1 MAGEIQLNGTS
12 FASESSGTITVNNGT
27 LGSGVVFPTG
37 TFLQVAQNQFNDQRA
52 ITSTSFNAF
61 GDGTPSTAVT
71 ATINNC
77 TTGNKILI
85 LLSVTFGN
93 SALEYS
99 DFRLVDTTNS
109 NATIGTE
116 GTDGLIGRLQVAS
129 TYVAYSQS
137 ISVLYTPPAFSSGSL
152 TVELYGKS
160 PSGTLYL
167 NSSSQGTSNHASSL
181 TLIEV
186 QG

>member
-1 MAGEIQLNGTS
+1 MSYIGANAQGII
-12 FASESSGTITVNNGT
+12 SSIDGGTISNATLDSTVTFPAGT
-27 LGSGVVFPTG
+27 V
-37 TFLQVAQNQFNDQRA
+37 LQVAQNQFNNQYSR
-52 ITSTSFNAF
+52 TSTSFGSF
-61 GDGTPSTAVT
+61 STAVT

-77 TTGNKILI
+77 STGNDILI
-85 LLSVTFGN
+85 LLSVTFGL
-93 SALEYS
+93 SALDYAN
-99 DFRLVDTTNS
+99 FRLVDQTNS

-116 GTDGLIGRLQVAS
+116 GTDGLIGRLQVS
-129 TYVAYSQS
+129 NTYAVYSNS

-160 PSGTLYL
+160 GSGTLYL
-167 NSSSQGTSNHASSL
+167 NRSGQGSSNHASSL

>member
-12 FASESSGTITVNNGT
+12 FASESGGTITVNNGT
-27 LGSGVVFPTG
+27 LGSSVVFPTG
-37 TFLQVAQNQFNDQRA
+37 TFLQVAQNQFNNQYTR
-52 ITSTSFNAF
+52 TSTSFGAF
-61 GDGTPSTAVT
+61 STAVT

-77 TTGNKILI
+77 STGNDILI

-93 SALEYS
+93 STLDYAN
-99 DFRLVDTTNS
+99 FRLVDQTNS

-116 GTDGLIGRLQVAS
+116 GTDGLIGRLQVS
-129 TYVAYSQS
+129 NTFTVYSHS

-160 PSGTLYL
+160 GSGTLYL
-167 NSSSQGTSNHASSL
+167 NRPGQSTSSSNLASSI